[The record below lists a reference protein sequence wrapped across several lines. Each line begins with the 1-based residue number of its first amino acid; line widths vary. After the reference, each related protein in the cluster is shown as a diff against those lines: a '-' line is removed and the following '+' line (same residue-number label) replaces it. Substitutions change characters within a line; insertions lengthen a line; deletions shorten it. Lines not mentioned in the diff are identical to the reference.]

1 MLNHTF
7 WPAALCLP
15 ACQPPP
21 LPAGPRCPECA
32 PFAQQCLFTV
42 RQGHGLIIITISIIL
57 RLTIRPPRPP
67 SESQGRCC
75 RPHWALRSEKH
86 GEPGPELARHVLVE
100 ALVLFPVKVLV
111 ILGEARVQRFPRVC
125 RLEVGC
131 CTHQGFNV
139 GHKVLGDTQGLG
151 KRYGVL
157 GGLAGWEIRRD
168 ERLDVVHGFWGK
180 APHALLVA
188 YRGKDLS
195 EKRKLHP

>member
-1 MLNHTF
+1 MLNHSF
-7 WPAALCLP
+7 WPARALPAACLP
-15 ACQPPP
+15 
-21 LPAGPRCPECA
+21 PRCPACA
-32 PFAQQCLFTV
+32 TFAQQCLFAA
-42 RQGHGLIIITISIIL
+42 RQGHGLLFITISIKFTIL
-57 RLTIRPPRPP
+57 PPCPRALL
-67 SESQGRCC
+67 EFVVAARAGRGV
-75 RPHWALRSEKH
+75 RRKQ

-139 GHKVLGDTQGLG
+139 GHKVLGDIQGLG
-151 KRYGVL
+151 KSNGVL

>member
-1 MLNHTF
+1 MRPFCSAVFIHRQTRP
-7 WPAALCLP
+7 WPQHHHHQHHPQAHHP
-15 ACQPPP
+15 PPQPP
-21 LPAGPRCPECA
+21 
-32 PFAQQCLFTV
+32 
-42 RQGHGLIIITISIIL
+42 
-57 RLTIRPPRPP
+57 
-67 SESQGRCC
+67 SQGRCC
-75 RPHWALRSEKH
+75 CPRWALRSEKH

-111 ILGEARVQRFPRVC
+111 ILGEARVQRFPLVC

-151 KRYGVL
+151 KRNGVL

-168 ERLDVVHGFWGK
+168 ERLDVVHRFWGK
-180 APHALLVA
+180 APHAFLVA
-188 YRGKDLS
+188 YCAKDLS